1 MNEVTINW
9 DQKVFGPS
17 WLGDVKNQEFSLG
30 HNLFELSVVHLNGEV
45 EEIIRLSLEFT
56 VETKAGDLTLGVF
69 CIETVF

>member
-1 MNEVTINW
+1 M
-9 DQKVFGPS
+9 
-17 WLGDVKNQEFSLG
+17 G

-45 EEIIRLSLEFT
+45 EEIIRLSLEFM

>member
-1 MNEVTINW
+1 MLFIGMGM
-9 DQKVFGPS
+9 FGRRAEGCVLVGS
-17 WLGDVKNQEFSLG
+17 QEFSLG

-45 EEIIRLSLEFT
+45 EEIIRLSLEFM